1 MRFDFPVKH
10 NGVIYEAGKEVPIG
24 KEPKVENQ
32 VEDKSASELSKE
44 LKEKYG
50 ITMAAQKGKKALL
63 EAIAEAEKAKAL
75 EAKKEEEPEDGESDE
90 ELEEDDL
97 VEDPEGEPG
106 EEDEDENPSEDE
118 FEGEPDEDEETDL
131 LNKIVNE

>member
-1 MRFDFPVKH
+1 MRFSFPVKH

-32 VEDKSASELSKE
+32 VEDKTASELSKE
-44 LKEKYG
+44 LKEVYG

-63 EAIAEAEKAKAL
+63 EAIE
-75 EAKKEEEPEDGESDE
+75 EAKKAKELESKESEEEDLEEDDLEESDE
-90 ELEEDDL
+90 ELEDE
-97 VEDPEGEPG
+97 
-106 EEDEDENPSEDE
+106 EEDGNPSEDE

>member
-1 MRFDFPVKH
+1 MRFSFPVKH

-32 VEDKSASELSKE
+32 VEDKTASELSKE
-44 LKEKYG
+44 LKEVYG

-63 EAIAEAEKAKAL
+63 EAIE
-75 EAKKEEEPEDGESDE
+75 EAKKAKELESKESEEEELDE
-90 ELEEDDL
+90 EDLEN
-97 VEDPEGEPG
+97 GEP
-106 EEDEDENPSEDE
+106 EEEELDEGNLSEDE
-118 FEGEPDEDEETDL
+118 EPGEPDESEETDL

>member
-1 MRFDFPVKH
+1 MRFSFPVKH

-44 LKEKYG
+44 LKEVYG

-63 EAIAEAEKAKAL
+63 EAIE
-75 EAKKEEEPEDGESDE
+75 EAKKAKELESKESEEE
-90 ELEEDDL
+90 ELEEEDL
-97 VEDPEGEPG
+97 EDGEP
-106 EEDEDENPSEDE
+106 EEELDDEGNLSEDE
-118 FEGEPDEDEETDL
+118 EPGEPDESEETDL